1 MNVVLICVGGLVL
14 LLFSYYLVKELKAIS
29 DRQEKENAEKEAER
43 KRLDKERAEATQKA
57 QNEWENL
64 LKEREQ
70 KFGSL
75 TTKVAI
81 GYNRKEYIYVYEES
95 KVIFIKGQEYRF
107 NDILSCTV
115 EKNLYQ
121 KGTSTYT
128 TTPDKGEMAME
139 ELLWGMGKKYNV
151 SSTTKVEKTPDKYN
165 YIVYVG
171 VNSIKEPQIILK
183 TSFLDIA
190 NKVKSLMDVIMNSNK

>member
-1 MNVVLICVGGLVL
+1 MEIFIVCVILVSCYFFVMKL
-14 LLFSYYLVKELKAIS
+14 KETSEK
-29 DRQEKENAEKEAER
+29 QEKEAAEKAEEKAR
-43 KRLDKERAEATQKA
+43 KEQERAAAEQKA
-57 QNEWENL
+57 KEEWENL
-64 LKEREQ
+64 LREREQ
-70 KFGSL
+70 KFGTL
-75 TTKVAI
+75 TTKVTI
-81 GYNRKEYIYVYEES
+81 GYNRKEYIYVYEGS

-171 VNSIKEPQIILK
+171 VNSIKEPQVILK

-190 NKVKSLMDVIMNSNK
+190 NKVKSLMDVIINSNK